1 MDARE
6 SCRLEFRKSTF
17 KKARTVAWGKMV
29 IRTNLIYRKS
39 PFTCLI
45 GHYLEAN
52 DSNIY
57 LGPLP
62 LAVLDLIQAKGLK
75 Q

>member
-1 MDARE
+1 MEARE

-39 PFTCLI
+39 PFS
-45 GHYLEAN
+45 EAN

-57 LGPLP
+57 LGTLP
-62 LAVLDLIQAKGLK
+62 LAVLDLIQAKSLK